1 MDDEP
6 ADPPRQ
12 KASHRNDGGDLAA
25 TTVAFFFCSSLDEP
39 QDGDP
44 RSAEASFIDDARDD
58 EEYDS
63 DFSELTETDM
73 ANLTIGDLCA
83 ESHARFQMEQL
94 ANLPPMFAVEP
105 VAPAQGAATAPPSDD
120 KDEGLPGLLSPSV
133 SRESALARGV
143 TTIEEGAQTP
153 TRPATMN
160 RKPST
165 PECHLLVPAQ
175 WLVPP
180 PMAAPSTDGGGW
192 GAKPPP
198 PASKASAQ
206 PTTMA
211 MEGSTQMDVSAP
223 GAQGC
228 CHFAPPMGGAECG
241 GGLIDF
247 FAAAL
252 ASGATGCIE
261 CSNGE
266 TDDDA
271 ASVTDERAARSLLN
285 TRLNVRRWEV

>member
-1 MDDEP
+1 MEDEP
-6 ADPPRQ
+6 AGPPRQ

-25 TTVAFFFCSSLDEP
+25 TTVAFFLCSSLDEP

-44 RSAEASFIDDARDD
+44 RSAKVSVFHDERDD
-58 EEYDS
+58 KEYDS
-63 DFSELTETDM
+63 DVSDWTETDM

-105 VAPAQGAATAPPSDD
+105 VAPARGAVTAPPSDD
-120 KDEGLPGLLSPSV
+120 NDEGLLGLPSPSF

-153 TRPATMN
+153 TRPATTN

-165 PECHLLVPAQ
+165 PECHLLVPVQ
-175 WLVPP
+175 WHVPP
-180 PMAAPSTDGGGW
+180 PVAAPSTDGGGW
-192 GAKPPP
+192 GAKPLP

-211 MEGSTQMDVSAP
+211 MEGSTQLDVSAP
-223 GAQGC
+223 GAQGRFY
-228 CHFAPPMGGAECG
+228 FAPPGCGAECG
-241 GGLIDF
+241 GGLIDV
-247 FAAAL
+247 FAAF

-261 CSNGE
+261 CGNEE
-266 TDDDA
+266 TDGDA
-271 ASVTDERAARSLLN
+271 ASVADERAARSLQN
-285 TRLNVRRWEV
+285 TRLNAPRWVL